1 MGKPRKLSYP
11 PNTPEQHKLLGAT
24 VSQLRDKGLT
34 NNEVREVIERR
45 AGGDIDPA
53 DWADTM
59 LDVEAYEGSQYR

>member
-1 MGKPRKLSYP
+1 MSKLRRLSYP
-11 PNTPEQHKLLGAT
+11 PNTPEQHRLLGAI